1 MFAVSNLISYLLKL
15 FHSIFISVGGHG
27 SKGHQLKNGKV
38 LAVGGYMSQ
47 FSFENHQAKFQTE
60 IYTRLNELLKIL
72 HSRLEND
79 DESEVQAAANIHRST
94 VLDHFFDH
102 TARGQ
107 ANNFISHSTC
117 FSCLFEPPEHPL
129 PCGHVLCTPCLMAYG
144 KRLGKTVVE
153 MTGCPMETLIRPRK
167 QAWKVLLKPAA
178 AGLRILT
185 LDG

>member
-1 MFAVSNLISYLLKL
+1 MLISL
-15 FHSIFISVGGHG
+15 GGHG

-38 LAVGGYMSQ
+38 LAVGEYVSQ
-47 FSFENHQAKFQTE
+47 FSFKNHQLVFQAE
-60 IYTRLNELLKIL
+60 IYSRLKELLKLL

-79 DESEVQAAANIHRST
+79 DESEVQAAAEIHRST

-102 TARGQ
+102 TAKGQ
-107 ANNFISHSTC
+107 GSNYISHSTC
-117 FSCLFEPPEHPL
+117 FCCLFEPPEHPL
-129 PCGHVLCTPCLMAYG
+129 PCGHVLCTPCLIAFG
-144 KRLGKTVVE
+144 KRVGKTVVE

-167 QAWKVLLKPAA
+167 QAWKVLLKPPA